1 MNVNALIDAIVRQT
15 TVLIAHLATAAG
27 VRAPLAHVA
36 NQIFLDLVAELR
48 NQGVGGKVIADMFG
62 MALRTYHARVRRL
75 SESATDRG
83 RTLWEA
89 VLAYVQE
96 QDLAQRSQVLHR
108 FRYDDDAT
116 VRGVLNDLV
125 ESGMIFRAGR
135 GERTVYRAA
144 QPGDVADATA
154 DPVEADAAL
163 VLVAINRF
171 QPASRADIEHV
182 VRLEEGALAAALER
196 LEGDGRATRQITEGG
211 AAKGDAKKRE
221 LWRCDE
227 CVIPFGTPVGWEA
240 AVFDHY
246 QALVTALCTKLRI
259 GDTRARRDDAI
270 GGSTYGLDV
279 WPGHPLEEEVY
290 TLLNQVRA
298 QISEVRQR
306 VEAHNQAH
314 AAPPSGNT
322 RVIFYVGQ
330 TVLGDEPAGGR

>member
-36 NQIFLDLVAELR
+36 NQIFLDLVTELR

-96 QDLAQRSQVLHR
+96 QDLAQRTQVLHR
-108 FRYDDDAT
+108 FRYDDEAT

-144 QPGDVADATA
+144 QAGDVADPTA
-154 DPVEADAAL
+154 DPIEADATL

-171 QPASRADIEHV
+171 QPVSRADIEHV
-182 VRLEEGALAAALER
+182 VRLEEGALAIALER
-196 LEGDGRATRQITEGG
+196 LEGDGRATREAVKDG
-211 AAKGDAKKRE
+211 AEDGE
-221 LWRCDE
+221 LWRCEE

-259 GDTRARRDDAI
+259 G
-270 GGSTYGLDV
+270 
-279 WPGHPLEEEVY
+279 
-290 TLLNQVRA
+290 
-298 QISEVRQR
+298 
-306 VEAHNQAH
+306 
-314 AAPPSGNT
+314 
-322 RVIFYVGQ
+322 
-330 TVLGDEPAGGR
+330 

>member
-36 NQIFLDLVAELR
+36 NQIFLDLVTELR

-96 QDLAQRSQVLHR
+96 QDLVQRSKVLHR
-108 FRYDDDAT
+108 FRYDDEAT

-144 QPGDVADATA
+144 QPGDVTAPMA
-154 DPVEADAAL
+154 DPVEADATL

-171 QPASRADIEHV
+171 QPVSRADIEHV
-182 VRLEEGALAAALER
+182 VRLEEGALAIALER
-196 LEGDGRATRQITEGG
+196 LESDGRATREAT
-211 AAKGDAKKRE
+211 KDGD
-221 LWRCDE
+221 LWRCEE

-259 GDTRARRDDAI
+259 GDTSARRDDAI

-290 TLLNQVRA
+290 ALLNKVRA
-298 QISEVRQR
+298 QVSEVRQR
-306 VEAHNQAH
+306 VEAHNQAST
-314 AAPPSGNT
+314 APPTGGN

-330 TVLGDEPAGGR
+330 TVLGDEPAGGQ

>member
-36 NQIFLDLVAELR
+36 NQIFLDLVTELR

-96 QDLAQRSQVLHR
+96 QDLVQRTKVLHR
-108 FRYDDDAT
+108 FRYDDEAT

-154 DPVEADAAL
+154 DPVEADATL

-171 QPASRADIEHV
+171 QPVTRADLAQV
-182 VRLEEGALAAALER
+182 VRLEEGALTIALER
-196 LEGDGRATRQITEGG
+196 LEGDGRATRE
-211 AAKGDAKKRE
+211 AARSGD
-221 LWRCDE
+221 LWRCEE

-290 TLLNQVRA
+290 TMLNQVRA
-298 QISEVRQR
+298 QVSEVRQR
-306 VEAHNQAH
+306 VEAHNQAN
-314 AAPPSGNT
+314 AAPSSGCN